1 MKPQIINFVILFVSI
16 FLKLCYWAI
25 FAHVLMSWLARG
37 RTKFGVILDEI
48 VRPILAPFR
57 WVRIGMIDLSPIAAL
72 IVVDYAGDFL
82 VKFLTKFL

>member
-72 IVVDYAGDFL
+72 ITLDYAGDFL

>member
-1 MKPQIINFVILFVSI
+1 MKSQLINFAILFVSI

-25 FAHVLMSWLARG
+25 FAHVLMSWLASG
-37 RTKFGVILDEI
+37 KTAFGKILDDV

-72 IVVDYAGDFL
+72 LTLDYAGDFL
-82 VKFLTKFL
+82 VKFLMKFL

>member
-1 MKPQIINFVILFVSI
+1 MKSQLINFVILFISI

-37 RTKFGVILDEI
+37 RTKFGVILDDI
-48 VRPILAPFR
+48 VRPILYPFR

-72 IVVDYAGDFL
+72 LALDYGGEYL
-82 VKFLTKFL
+82 IKFLLRFL